1 MTIEITNQQ
10 KIKKINL
17 KGLRIQLRKVFRLLN
32 ISSKNISI
40 LLCDNKTIKK
50 LHKRYFKKRYATDV
64 ISFPLE
70 DNLDPN
76 YLGEVIVSVQE
87 AVNVASKLN
96 IKWKKE
102 LILYIIHGI
111 LHLTG
116 YKDRTK
122 KQKEIMRAK
131 EEEVLTALK
140 ITNDT
145 K

>member
-1 MTIEITNQQ
+1 
-10 KIKKINL
+10 
-17 KGLRIQLRKVFRLLN
+17 
-32 ISSKNISI
+32 
-40 LLCDNKTIKK
+40 
-50 LHKRYFKKRYATDV
+50 
-64 ISFPLE
+64 
-70 DNLDPN
+70 
-76 YLGEVIVSVQE
+76 
-87 AVNVASKLN
+87 VASKLN